1 MRTEEQRKNEMI
13 SYFDEK
19 VFNPAIEKGR
29 ELKNSHII
37 QGVKLTRMRMMRLP
51 SDKML
56 GYFWS
61 AIHGT
66 DKSISFSKI
75 MKKYGI
81 VRFEDIL
88 EEVREKFND
97 DFFKN

>member
-66 DKSISFSKI
+66 DRSINFSNI
-75 MKKYGI
+75 MKNCGI
-81 VRFEDIL
+81 VRFEDVL

-97 DFFKN
+97 DFFRN